1 MNNHN
6 ALVVNYP
13 NQIGDCGRYELRDQ
27 RSYFSKFEGGASL
40 IFQLALEHILCDE
53 LDITTFAADC
63 GVIFDQHYFQRFEEN
78 STSLP
83 AYHADQREFN
93 RRIFD
98 IYRFA
103 KTALHGLGDNH
114 NLSKVRMLSRNKRF
128 DAASFILFK

>member
-1 MNNHN
+1 MDNHN

-13 NQIGDCGRYELRDQ
+13 NQIGDCGRYGLRDQ

-40 IFQLALEHILCDE
+40 IFQLALEHILCEE

-63 GVIFDQHYFQRFEEN
+63 SVIFDQHYFQRFEEN
-78 STSLP
+78 STSLFE
-83 AYHADQREFN
+83 YHADQREFN

-103 KTALHGLGDNH
+103 KSSLGVLGKNHGL
-114 NLSKVRMLSRNKRF
+114 SAVKRIANNRTF
-128 DAASFILFK
+128 DTGSFLLR